1 MKKFTTQALRAKTS
15 VAAIVALSVLAGS
28 GSMPADA
35 GIKLDNRSGVA
46 LDLWLDRDFVCH
58 APTDTTCAVR
68 VAPGEHELQ
77 ARNNQV
83 VVAREY
89 VAVKPGDSFSYRV
102 GKTESP
108 NGQAPSLPTPMHTIL
123 FGNGTKNLTI

>member
-1 MKKFTTQALRAKTS
+1 MTKFTTQAPRAKTG

-58 APTDTTCAVR
+58 APKDATCTVR
-68 VAPGEHELQ
+68 VAPGQHELQ
-77 ARNNQV
+77 ARNHHV
-83 VVAREY
+83 VVAREF

-102 GKTESP
+102 EKYEGP
-108 NGQAPSLPTPMHTIL
+108 NGQAVSPPTPMHTIL
-123 FGNGTKNLTI
+123 FGNGTKTLTI